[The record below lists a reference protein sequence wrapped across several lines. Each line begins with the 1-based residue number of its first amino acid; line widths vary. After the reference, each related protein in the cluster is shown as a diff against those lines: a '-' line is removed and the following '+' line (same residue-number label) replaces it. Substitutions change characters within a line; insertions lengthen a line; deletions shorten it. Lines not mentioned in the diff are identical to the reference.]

1 MKPRFAILD
10 LGTNTFHLLIAE
22 VSPDLSVNV
31 LFKAEEFVQ
40 LGEDGVERIGDR
52 AFQRGIEQLSKYRKV
67 IEKYK
72 PQRIIGFGTAAIRNA
87 SNGDAFLRTV
97 MEVCPMELRK
107 ISGDEE
113 AELIYLGVRQAVNI
127 DAHPVLI
134 MDIGGGSTE
143 CIIANHEK
151 IFFKHSFPLG
161 GSVLKRRFHHHEPI
175 TAAEQVNIINHL
187 QNEFLPLIAQLRN
200 FSVKHLIGASGS
212 FDTLAQMIL
221 QNFYNQPLDPAE
233 TATEIP
239 HRDFYRLGDWL
250 IRSSLE
256 ERLKMKGLIWF
267 RAEMMVVATIL
278 GGYVIEICNIR
289 KITRSAFA
297 LKEGVLWKLVNS
309 SPV

>member
-1 MKPRFAILD
+1 MLD
-10 LGTNTFHLLIAE
+10 SE
-22 VSPDLSVNV
+22 RRLS
-31 LFKAEEFVQ
+31 EC
-40 LGEDGVERIGDR
+40 I
-52 AFQRGIEQLSKYRKV
+52 
-67 IEKYK
+67 
-72 PQRIIGFGTAAIRNA
+72 
-87 SNGDAFLRTV
+87 NGDDFLRAV

-151 IFFKHSFPLG
+151 IFFKQSFPLG

-187 QNEFLPLIAQLRN
+187 QNELQPLIAQLRN

-212 FDTLAQMIL
+212 FDTLAQMVL
-221 QNFYNQPLDPAE
+221 ENFYNQPLNPLE
-233 TATEIP
+233 TSTEIP

-267 RAEMMVVATIL
+267 RAEMMVVATL
-278 GGYVIEICNIR
+278 LAGYVLESCNIR

-309 SPV
+309 SQV

>member
-1 MKPRFAILD
+1 MNPRFAILD
-10 LGTNTFHLLIAE
+10 LGTNTFHLFIAE
-22 VSPDLSVNV
+22 VKPDRSIGV

-40 LGEDGVERIGDR
+40 LGEEGVERIGDR
-52 AFQRGIEQLSKYRKV
+52 AFQRGIKQLREYRKV
-67 IEKYK
+67 IEKLN
-72 PQRIIGFGTAAIRNA
+72 PERIVGFGTAAIRNA
-87 SNGDAFLRTV
+87 SNGDDFLHAV

-113 AELIYLGVRQAVNI
+113 AELIYLGVRQAIKI

-143 CIIANHEK
+143 CIIANQEK
-151 IFFKHSFPLG
+151 IFFKQSFPLG
-161 GSVLKRRFHHHEPI
+161 GSVLKQRFHHHEPI
-175 TAAEQVNIINHL
+175 SAAEQVNVILYL
-187 QNEFLPLIAQLRN
+187 QNELQPLIQQLRE

-212 FDTLAQMIL
+212 FDTLAQMVL
-221 QNFYNQPLDPAE
+221 ENFYNQPLNPHE
-233 TATEIP
+233 TSTEIP
-239 HRDFYRLGDWL
+239 PRDFYRLGDWL

-267 RAEMMVVATIL
+267 RAETMVVATL
-278 GGYVIEICNIR
+278 LAGYVIEICNIR